1 VSNTNTAFAAAG
13 GGGSDGGVPSE
24 TLLEI
29 QFCQNFDLQI
39 LFLLLPLIKPETS
52 SQTLFSKHSRNSKTP
67 PKFVPKISEN
77 DAKSLTIPGSPEAE
91 TSLLKPY

>member
-1 VSNTNTAFAAAG
+1 VSNTAFAAAG

-67 PKFVPKISEN
+67 PNFVPKMMQNHSQ
-77 DAKSLTIPGSPEAE
+77 
-91 TSLLKPY
+91 